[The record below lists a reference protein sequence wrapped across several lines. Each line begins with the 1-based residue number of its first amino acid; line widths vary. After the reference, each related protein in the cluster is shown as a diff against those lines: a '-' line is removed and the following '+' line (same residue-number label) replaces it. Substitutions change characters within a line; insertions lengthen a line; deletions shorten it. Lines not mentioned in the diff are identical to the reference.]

1 MKVAIIGSRSFNNY
15 KLFVEEIKR
24 VLEEKEWTLEEIVSG
39 GAGGTDRLA
48 WQYAL
53 VHKIKYTEF
62 PADWK
67 KFGKR
72 AGHMR
77 NTDIINYADVVIA
90 FWDLRSP
97 GTSDSIKKATEQGKS
112 IVVIN
117 FTALGKN
124 N

>member
-1 MKVAIIGSRSFNNY
+1 MKVAIIGSRNFNNY
-15 KLFVEEIKR
+15 KLFTEEVKR
-24 VLEEKEWTLEEIVSG
+24 ILKEKEWAIDEVVSG
-39 GAGGTDRLA
+39 GASGADRLA

-53 VHKIKYTEF
+53 VQKIKYTEF

-90 FWDLRSP
+90 FWDMSSP
-97 GTSDSIKKATEQGKS
+97 GTKDSIDKAAMQGKPL
-112 IVVIN
+112 VVIN
-117 FTALGKN
+117 TNTLGKVD
-124 N
+124 